1 MTPLTATT
9 LFRVLLACAALLGG
23 AAHAHA
29 YLEAST
35 PAEGEVLSE
44 LPEAVTLRFTEPTEV
59 NFSLYKVYPLE
70 AEIDLSAENAQQ
82 RLSALAGQL
91 VSEVLEARDDD
102 EARADTGVQAD
113 GRVSAEVT
121 LPLKEGLQ
129 APHYVVM
136 WRVLSIDTHTTQGF
150 FTFSVLP

>member
-1 MTPLTATT
+1 
-9 LFRVLLACAALLGG
+9 V
-23 AAHAHA
+23 HAHA
-29 YLEAST
+29 YLESST
-35 PAEGEVLSE
+35 PAEGAVLNE
-44 LPEAVTLRFTEPTEV
+44 RPEAVTLRFTEPTEV
-59 NFSLYKVYPLE
+59 NFSIYKVYPLE
-70 AEIDLSAENAQQ
+70 AEIDMAAEDAQR

-102 EARADTGVQAD
+102 AARADTGVQAD
-113 GRVSAEVT
+113 SRVSAEVT
-121 LPLKEGLQ
+121 LPLREDVA